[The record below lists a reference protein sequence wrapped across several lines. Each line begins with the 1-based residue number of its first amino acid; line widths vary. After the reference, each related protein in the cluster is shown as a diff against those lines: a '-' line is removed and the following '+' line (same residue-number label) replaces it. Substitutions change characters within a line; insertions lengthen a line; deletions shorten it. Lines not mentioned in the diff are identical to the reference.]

1 MMKTRIFLLCGV
13 FAPLVYVLTV
23 LLGGILRSNYSHI
36 SQFVSELIAA
46 GAPNKNILD
55 PLFALYNILTIAF
68 GIGLVQF
75 IRGTNEQKGR
85 ITGFIGAFIL
95 MLEGVFGFVTV
106 FFPQDPVGALLTSTG
121 TMHIVL
127 AGLSS
132 LTTMLS
138 MLFIGLW
145 FRHQS
150 GWGKTALY
158 SFVSLGIVLV
168 FGGLAAYTGAN
179 RSPIL
184 GIMERITIGGFLQ
197 WLFFVGL
204 QLYSAQAMIGAPT
217 QNTVLN

>member
-1 MMKTRIFLLCGV
+1 
-13 FAPLVYVLTV
+13 
-23 LLGGILRSNYSHI
+23 
-36 SQFVSELIAA
+36 
-46 GAPNKNILD
+46 
-55 PLFALYNILTIAF
+55 
-68 GIGLVQF
+68 
-75 IRGTNEQKGR
+75 
-85 ITGFIGAFIL
+85 

-106 FFPQDPVGALLTSTG
+106 FFPQDSAGALLTTTG
-121 TMHIVL
+121 IMHIVL

-184 GIMERITIGGFLQ
+184 GIMERIIIGGFLQ
-197 WLFFVGL
+197 WLFFVGFK
-204 QLYSAQAMIGAPT
+204 LYSAHAIIDAPT
-217 QNTVLN
+217 QETGLD